1 MAEEIHYKPA
11 YELAEL
17 IRSRALSPVE
27 VVQAHLDRIEELNPR
42 LNAVVIFPQED
53 PLALAREAEAAV
65 MRGDELGPLHG
76 VPFTLKDCIETA
88 GLRMTLGSKLLA
100 DNVSEQD
107 ALVYTRL
114 RGAGGILL
122 GKTNMPEFALWWET
136 GNLVF
141 GLTRNP
147 WNLEHTAGGSSGGEA
162 SAVASGMSPLGL
174 GTDLGGSIREP
185 SAFCGLVGL
194 KPTIGRVPYT
204 GIQPQVIFRAIH
216 VGPMARTARDVALAM
231 SVLAGPDGVDPYAI
245 DVPVQDYMN
254 LDGPVSGLRVGFSP
268 TAGIAVEPQVQ
279 AAING
284 AASEALAGL
293 GMQVEPVEIP
303 GLRDRD
309 SGEISA
315 VMYNAEAA
323 FYAGPTIEGR
333 EGELTEIFRRRFLE
347 TPPRPLPDY
356 LEAMTQWE
364 MLKKEVREYFSRYDL
379 FLAPTV
385 PMPSFPHGQTEFNIE
400 GQALNGRHAL
410 RGTVPWDLTGSPAIS
425 VPFGFTPDGLPLAVQ
440 LVGRHYDE
448 ATLLRA
454 AHALEGCAG
463 ERRNPAL

>member
-1 MAEEIHYKPA
+1 MAEDIHYRPA
-11 YELAEL
+11 HELAEL
-17 IRSRALSPVE
+17 IRSKAMSPVE
-27 VVQAHLDRIEELNPR
+27 VVQAHLDRIEEVNPR
-42 LNAVVIFPQED
+42 LNAIVIFPQED

-65 MRGDELGPLHG
+65 IRGDELGPLHG

-88 GLRMTLGSKLLA
+88 GLRITLGSKLMA

-114 RGAGGILL
+114 KQAGGILL

-216 VGPMARTARDVALAM
+216 VGPMTRTVRDAALAM
-231 SVLAGPDGVDPYAI
+231 SVLAGPDGADPYAI
-245 DVPVQDYMN
+245 DAPVQDYMA

-268 TAGIAVEPQVQ
+268 TAGIAVEPEVQ

-284 AASEALAGL
+284 AAKALAGL
-293 GMQVEPVEIP
+293 GAQVEPVEIP

-309 SGEISA
+309 SGEITA

-333 EGELTEIFRRRFLE
+333 EGDLTEIFRRRFVD
-347 TPPRPLPDY
+347 TPTRPLPEY

>member
-162 SAVASGMSPLGL
+162 SAMASGMSPLGL

-268 TAGIAVEPQVQ
+268 TAGIAVEPAGAGCDKRGRRSLGRVGDAGGAGGDTWAEGEGLWGDFCCYVQ
-279 AAING
+279 RRGSVLRRADHRRARGRTDGNLPPEILG
-284 AASEALAGL
+284 DSAAASA
-293 GMQVEPVEIP
+293 
-303 GLRDRD
+303 
-309 SGEISA
+309 
-315 VMYNAEAA
+315 
-323 FYAGPTIEGR
+323 
-333 EGELTEIFRRRFLE
+333 
-347 TPPRPLPDY
+347 
-356 LEAMTQWE
+356 
-364 MLKKEVREYFSRYDL
+364 
-379 FLAPTV
+379 
-385 PMPSFPHGQTEFNIE
+385 
-400 GQALNGRHAL
+400 
-410 RGTVPWDLTGSPAIS
+410 
-425 VPFGFTPDGLPLAVQ
+425 
-440 LVGRHYDE
+440 
-448 ATLLRA
+448 
-454 AHALEGCAG
+454 
-463 ERRNPAL
+463 

>member
-1 MAEEIHYKPA
+1 MAEDIHYRPA

-17 IRSRALSPVE
+17 IRTRALSPVE
-27 VVQAHLDRIEELNPR
+27 VVQAHLYRIEEVNPR
-42 LNAVVIFPQED
+42 LNAIVIFPQED

-88 GLRMTLGSKLLA
+88 GVRMTLGSRTME

-114 RGAGGILL
+114 KQAGGILL

-147 WNLEHTAGGSSGGEA
+147 WNPEHTAGGSSGGEA

-185 SAFCGLVGL
+185 SSFCGLVGL

-216 VGPMARTARDVALAM
+216 VGPMTRTVRDNALAM

-245 DVPVQDYMN
+245 DAPVQDYMA
-254 LDGPVSGLRVGFSP
+254 LDGPVSDLRVGFSP
-268 TAGIAVEPQVQ
+268 TAGIAVEPEVQ
-279 AAING
+279 AAIN
-284 AASEALAGL
+284 AAAEALAGL
-293 GMQVEPVEIP
+293 GAQVEAVEIP
-303 GLRDRD
+303 GLREKD
-309 SGEISA
+309 SGVISA
-315 VMYNAEAA
+315 VMYNAEAG
-323 FYAGPTIEGR
+323 FYAGPTIAGKENL
-333 EGELTEIFRRRFLE
+333 LTEIFRQRFLE
-347 TPPRPLPDY
+347 TPARPLAEY
-356 LEAMTQWE
+356 LDAMTQWE
-364 MLKKEVREYFSRYDL
+364 MLKKEVREYFSQYDL
-379 FLAPTV
+379 FLAPTT
-385 PMPSFPHGQTEFNIE
+385 PMPSFPHGQTEFNIAGE
-400 GQALNGRHAL
+400 ALNGRHAL

-425 VPFGFTPDGLPLAVQ
+425 VPFGFTGDGLPLAVQ
-440 LVGRHYDE
+440 LIGRHYDE

-463 ERRNPAL
+463 ERRNPEL

>member
-11 YELAEL
+11 HELAEL
-17 IRSRALSPVE
+17 IRTRALSPVE
-27 VVQAHLDRIEELNPR
+27 VVQAHLNRIEEVNPR
-42 LNAVVIFPQED
+42 LNAIVIFPQED

-88 GLRMTLGSKLLA
+88 GLRITLGSRVME
-100 DNVSEQD
+100 DSVSEQD

-114 RGAGGILL
+114 KQAGGILL

-185 SAFCGLVGL
+185 SSFCGLVGL

-216 VGPMARTARDVALAM
+216 VGPMTRTVRDAALAM

-245 DVPVQDYMN
+245 DAPVQDYMN
-254 LDGPVSGLRVGFSP
+254 LDGPVSGMRIGYSP
-268 TAGIAVEPQVQ
+268 TAGIAVEPEVQ
-279 AAING
+279 AAINS
-284 AASEALAGL
+284 AAEALAGL
-293 GMQVEPVEIP
+293 GAQVEAVEIP
-303 GLRDRD
+303 GLKEKD
-309 SGEISA
+309 SGVISA
-315 VMYNAEAA
+315 VMYNAEAG
-323 FYAGPTIEGR
+323 FYAGPTIAGKENL
-333 EGELTEIFRRRFLE
+333 LTEIFRQRFVD
-347 TPPRPLPDY
+347 TPGRPLDEY
-356 LEAMTQWE
+356 LDAMTQWE
-364 MLKKEVREYFSRYDL
+364 MLKKEVREYFSQYDL
-379 FLAPTV
+379 FLAPTT

-425 VPFGFTPDGLPLAVQ
+425 VPFGFTADGLPLAVQ
-440 LVGRHYDE
+440 LIGRHFDE

-463 ERRNPAL
+463 ERRNPEL